1 MDVDAG
7 GSDSPGLFASATLSL
22 TSVRSLSCIIRGRLY
37 LSVCSHAHTHKP
49 PFITY
54 SAAASVVLA
63 HILNTQCYCSILTFM
78 KTDKRRKAAAY
89 FIIQHVHS
97 TESVLCMEHIRKAE
111 IGEVKKPKPPL
122 LNNCSSGVMVS
133 VHLDL
138 LWPKFLNSN
147 FWFSQHVE
155 THIP

>member
-1 MDVDAG
+1 M
-7 GSDSPGLFASATLSL
+7 
-22 TSVRSLSCIIRGRLY
+22 
-37 LSVCSHAHTHKP
+37 
-49 PFITY
+49 
-54 SAAASVVLA
+54 
-63 HILNTQCYCSILTFM
+63 FM

-111 IGEVKKPKPPL
+111 IGEVKKPNPL